1 MGPFALRKF
10 SREMFTNEEK
20 FVPLL
25 DAKRKKL
32 TVPSFENYYG
42 KGTKKRRKT
51 EKKKEKEP
59 KEQVNL
65 FFHLDAAVL

>member
-1 MGPFALRKF
+1 M
-10 SREMFTNEEK
+10 NEEK

-25 DAKRKKL
+25 NAKRKKL

-51 EKKKEKEP
+51 GKKEKEP

-65 FFHLDAAVL
+65 FFHLDATVL